1 MDRNKPTHVT
11 EIMGP
16 EMDRAAASP
25 LFATSV
31 PAGFPSPADDYI
43 EGPLDLNR
51 HLIKHPAAS
60 FFVRVSGDSMTAA
73 GIRDGDLLV
82 VDRSLEPRDGSIVIA
97 ALDGELTV
105 KRIRLHGDRLEL
117 VPDNPDYA
125 TRTVQGESAFQ
136 VWGVVVHAI
145 HTF

>member
-1 MDRNKPTHVT
+1 MERDKPTHVIK
-11 EIMGP
+11 IMGP
-16 EMDRAAASP
+16 EKARAAASP
-25 LFATSV
+25 LFAASV

-51 HLIKHPAAS
+51 HLIKHPAAT

-73 GIRDGDLLV
+73 GIHDGDLLV
-82 VDRSLEPRDGSIVIA
+82 VDRSVEPRDGSIVIA

-105 KRIRLHGDRLEL
+105 KRIRLRGDRLEL
-117 VPDNPDYA
+117 VPENLDYP
-125 TRTVQGESAFQ
+125 TRTVAGESAFQ